1 MSTTINE
8 GGGGGGGGWRIFV
21 RDVKSG
27 FFLEAFQS
35 CTTREEVDAAIEQA
49 KKERR
54 DIKVMNVQTWT
65 METVAQ

>member
-1 MSTTINE
+1 MSSAIN
-8 GGGGGGGGWRIFV
+8 GGGGWRVFV

-27 FFLEAFQS
+27 FFLESFQS
-35 CTTREEVDAAIEQA
+35 YNTREEVDAAIEQA

-54 DIKVMNVQTWT
+54 DIKIMNVQTWT